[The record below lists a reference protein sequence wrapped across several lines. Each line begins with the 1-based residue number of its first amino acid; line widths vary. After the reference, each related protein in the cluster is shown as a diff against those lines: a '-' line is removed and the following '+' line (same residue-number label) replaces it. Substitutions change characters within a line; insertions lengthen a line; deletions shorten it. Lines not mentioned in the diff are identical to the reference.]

1 MNRSDVIDRLGGRVG
16 TMLDEVERACG
27 LPVQFQALA
36 GSCVVAQYKYDP
48 HAGTA
53 TVLLRS
59 DWEDVDVAHEL
70 MHMSLELV
78 EGFAVL
84 AWRSGV
90 PHTAAV
96 ESAVRCVRS
105 YVDDEVVHSRL
116 AQQGFVVDGEVL
128 KSQLFDDIYT
138 KVPRYLAKRRPKQQ
152 DGMAHLDG
160 VGYGELRRSAFLVQA
175 ELVRGNYS
183 AVLSNSHRN
192 KMRRFV
198 DAFRTHRS
206 VEAAKADQV
215 LNLFRTND
223 VTTVAGHREIL
234 EAWSQLEGLD
244 SFVGASTYTKH
255 GNGYRLPWP

>member
-1 MNRSDVIDRLGGRVG
+1 MNRSDVIGKLGCRVS
-16 TMLDEVERACG
+16 TMLNEVEKACG
-27 LPVQFQALA
+27 LQVQFQTLA
-36 GSCVVAQYKYDP
+36 GSCGVAQYRYDP
-48 HAGTA
+48 HASTA

-70 MHMSLELV
+70 MHMKLELV

-90 PHTAAV
+90 SQTAAV
-96 ESAVRCVRS
+96 ESAVARVRA

-138 KVPRYLAKRRPKQQ
+138 KVPRYLAKLRPRQQ

-160 VGYGELRRSAFLVQA
+160 VGYGELCRSSFLVQA
-175 ELVRGNYS
+175 ELIRSNYS
-183 AVLSNSHRN
+183 AILSDSHR
-192 KMRRFV
+192 KKVQRFV

-206 VEAAKADQV
+206 VEVTKADLV
-215 LNLFRTND
+215 LDLFRTND
-223 VTTVAGHREIL
+223 VTTVAGHRQVL
-234 EAWSQLEGLD
+234 ESWAQLEGLD
-244 SFVGASTYTKH
+244 SFVGASTYTKQ
-255 GNGYRLPWP
+255 GNGYILPWP